1 MFASVIKVDL
11 IKDHKVEINYGPD
24 KSVKHRPDKM
34 ARFEG
39 VLGLLVRESSDDPSE
54 IRIVFLSFYA
64 CASRLRLG
72 RNVTF
77 RSSLPFDVFVILYKD
92 DVLTFAWCLANESAS
107 WF

>member
-39 VLGLLVRESSDDPSE
+39 VLGLLVRESSDESYSCPFTRVRRVK
-54 IRIVFLSFYA
+54 IRRKRYFSIFSSFYRI
-64 CASRLRLG
+64 CY
-72 RNVTF
+72 
-77 RSSLPFDVFVILYKD
+77 SLQR
-92 DVLTFAWCLANESAS
+92 
-107 WF
+107 